1 MKKRIMAFF
10 VLVFTLLSVSA
21 CSANAQKYEYDGM
34 IQHRFFEE
42 DNEQYALLDFVY
54 DDTFLELSDDG
65 SFKIS
70 INIIL
75 FINSTVDKG
84 TYTVADGIY
93 TFNGFE
99 YGLAAS
105 GKATDQGF
113 EIYFSD
119 AESAEVIYTLTFEND

>member
-1 MKKRIMAFF
+1 MKKRIIAFF

-65 SFKIS
+65 SFK
-70 INIIL
+70 
-75 FINSTVDKG
+75 
-84 TYTVADGIY
+84 
-93 TFNGFE
+93 
-99 YGLAAS
+99 
-105 GKATDQGF
+105 
-113 EIYFSD
+113 
-119 AESAEVIYTLTFEND
+119 